1 MHRTLRA
8 AAIAALLCPL
18 AAVAVRAQEKID
30 AATVAKIRDE
40 GLNRSQV
47 MDHMVW
53 LTDVYGPRLT
63 GSPTFQQAG
72 DWAVKTLAGW
82 GLTNPHFERW
92 SFGQGWA
99 LEHFDAAMTEPQVQ
113 PLIALPKAWTPG
125 TNGPVTAEVVMPSIA
140 SANDFA
146 AYRGKLKGKIVLT
159 QPARAVR
166 MLDGRIVL
174 RMTPNDVKEAMTPP
188 PDTGVAGGRA
198 GQGGRGAGGRGGA
211 QAFAAQL
218 QKFWKDEGVVALLD
232 RGSDADSSAGGS
244 ELSWYTQRV
253 DGGTIFV
260 QSGGGSRD
268 SSAVGLPQITL
279 AVEHYNRMARIL
291 AKGVPVKM
299 ELNVRTRFY
308 DETTPRGFNVI
319 ADIPG
324 TDPALK
330 DEVVLIG
337 AHFDSW
343 HGATGATDNAAG
355 DAAMMEAMRILK
367 TVGARPRRTIR
378 IGLWGG
384 EEEGELGSRAYVLE
398 HLGDPATMQLKPDHA
413 KFSAYYNI
421 DNGTGK
427 IRGVWMQGNAG
438 VAPVFAALTAPV
450 KDLGVDILS
459 PRSVTSTDHLAFDAV
474 GLPGFQFV
482 QERYEYNSR
491 THHSN
496 MDVVD
501 RVQPADMKQMA
512 TVVAT
517 MAFLTAQ
524 RDAKLPRKPLPTPRP
539 ARPVTPAR

>member
-1 MHRTLRA
+1 MRRTLLGA
-8 AAIAALLCPL
+8 ALVASALLPEVVVAQAGQADAAI
-18 AAVAVRAQEKID
+18 
-30 AATVAKIRDE
+30 VAKIRDE
-40 GLNRSQV
+40 GLHRSQV

-53 LTDVYGPRLT
+53 LTDIYGPRLT

-72 DWAVKTLAGW
+72 DWAVKTMTSW
-82 GLTNPHFERW
+82 GLSNPHLERW
-92 SFGQGWA
+92 PFGKGWSMV
-99 LEHFDAAMTEPQVQ
+99 HFDAQMIEPQVQ
-113 PLIALPKAWTPG
+113 PIIALPKAWTPG
-125 TNGPVTAEVVMPSIA
+125 TKGPVTADVVMPAIA

-146 AYRGKLKGKIVLT
+146 AYRGKLRGKIVLT

-174 RMTPNDVKEAMTPP
+174 RMNEKDIREAMTPP
-188 PDTGVAGGRA
+188 ASAAATGRGGR
-198 GQGGRGAGGRGGA
+198 GGGRGAG
-211 QAFAAQL
+211 QSFQTQL
-218 QKFWKDEGVVALLD
+218 QNFYKSEGVVALLD
-232 RGSDADSSAGGS
+232 RGADADSSLGGS
-244 ELSWYTQRV
+244 DLSWYTQRV

-268 SSAVGLPQITL
+268 SSAVGLPQVTL
-279 AVEHYNRMARIL
+279 AVEHYNRMVRIL
-291 AKGVPVKM
+291 SKGVPVKM
-299 ELNVRTRFY
+299 SLNVQTRFY

-343 HGATGATDNAAG
+343 HGGTGATDNASG

-384 EEEGELGSRAYVLE
+384 EEEGELGSKAYVRD
-398 HLGDPATMQLKPDHA
+398 HLGDPTTMKLKPDHA

-427 IRGVWMQGNAG
+427 IRGIWMQGNAG
-438 VAPVFAALTAPV
+438 VAPVFAAITAPL

-459 PRSVTSTDHLAFDAV
+459 PRSVTSTDHLAFEAV

-501 RVQPADMKQMA
+501 RVQPDDMKQMA

-517 MAFLTAQ
+517 VAYLTAQ
-524 RDAKLPRKPLPTPRP
+524 QDAKLPRKPLPAPSP
-539 ARPVTPAR
+539 ARVPNP

>member
-1 MHRTLRA
+1 MHRLIRTA
-8 AAIAALLCPL
+8 TIAALLCPL
-18 AAVAVRAQEKID
+18 AAGAQEKID
-30 AATVAKIRDE
+30 AAAVAKIRDE

-53 LTDVYGPRLT
+53 LTDIYGPRLT
-63 GSPTFQQAG
+63 GSPAFQQAG
-72 DWAVKTLAGW
+72 DWAIKTMSSW

-92 SFGQGWA
+92 SFGKGWA
-99 LEHFDAAMTEPQVQ
+99 LEHFDAAMVEPQVQ

-125 TNGPVTAEVVMPSIA
+125 TNGPITADVVMPVIA

-146 AYRGKLKGKIVLT
+146 TYRGKLRGKIVLT
-159 QPARAVR
+159 QPARLVR
-166 MLDGRIVL
+166 MLDGNIVL
-174 RMTPNDVKEAMTPP
+174 RMTPKYVAEAMTPP
-188 PDTGVAGGRA
+188 PDTAAR
-198 GQGGRGAGGRGGA
+198 GGRGGRGGGRGGA
-211 QAFAAQL
+211 QSFGAEL
-218 QKFWKDEGVVALLD
+218 QRFWKDEGVVALLD

-244 ELSWYTQRV
+244 DLSWYAQRV

-268 SSAVGLPQITL
+268 SSAVGLPQITV

-308 DETTPRGFNVI
+308 DESTPRGFNVI

-324 TDPALK
+324 ADPVLK

-343 HGATGATDNAAG
+343 HGGTGATDNAAG

-367 TVGARPRRTIR
+367 TVGVRPRRTIR

-384 EEEGELGSRAYVLE
+384 EEEGEMGSRAYVLE
-398 HLGDPATMQLKPDHA
+398 HLGDPTTMQLKPDHA

-450 KDLGVDILS
+450 KDLGVDVLS

-501 RVQPADMKQMA
+501 RVQPADMRQMA

-517 MAFLTAQ
+517 MAYLTAQ
-524 RDAKLPRKPLPTPRP
+524 RDTKLPRKPLPAPRP
-539 ARPVTPAR
+539 ARGATPTP

>member
-1 MHRTLRA
+1 MIRALTVAGLLAIPALA
-8 AAIAALLCPL
+8 AA
-18 AAVAVRAQEKID
+18 QSEQID
-30 AATVAKIRDE
+30 GAMVAKIRDE

-47 MDHMVW
+47 MDHMIW

-72 DWAVKTLAGW
+72 AWAVKTLGGW
-82 GLTNPHFERW
+82 GLANPHLEAWKFGKGW
-92 SFGQGWA
+92 S
-99 LEHFDAAMTEPQVQ
+99 LLHFDAAMTEPQVQ
-113 PLIALPKAWTPG
+113 PVIGLPKAWTPG
-125 TNGPVTAEVVMPSIA
+125 TKGPVTAEVVMPEIH
-140 SANDFA
+140 SAADFDR
-146 AYRGKLKGKIVLT
+146 YRGKLKGKIILT
-159 QPARAVR
+159 QPARMVR

-174 RMTPNDVKEAMTPP
+174 RYDAKDIAEAMHA
-188 PDTGVAGGRA
+188 PDSAAGRGGR
-198 GQGGRGAGGRGGA
+198 GGGGGRGAAGA
-211 QAFAAQL
+211 PTFATRL
-218 QKFWKDEGVVALLD
+218 QSFYKSEGAVALLD

-244 ELSWYTQRV
+244 DLSWYTQRV

-260 QSGGGSRD
+260 QSGAGNRD
-268 SSAVGLPQITL
+268 SSAAGLPQITV
-279 AVEHYNRMARIL
+279 AVEHYNRMVRIL
-291 AKGVPVKM
+291 SKGVPVKM
-299 ELNVRTRFY
+299 ELNVQTRFY

-319 ADIPG
+319 ADLPG

-330 DEVVLIG
+330 DEIVLIG

-367 TVGARPRRTIR
+367 TIGAKPRRTIR

-384 EEEGELGSRAYVLE
+384 EEEGELGSQAYVRE
-398 HLGDPATMQLKPDHA
+398 HLGDPSTMQLKPDHA

-427 IRGVWMQGNAG
+427 IRGIWMQGNAG

-450 KDLGVDILS
+450 KDLGVEILS
-459 PRSVTSTDHLAFDAV
+459 PRSVTSTDHQAFEAV

-501 RVQPADMKQMA
+501 RVQPEDMKQMA

-517 MAFLTAQ
+517 MAYLTAQ
-524 RDAKLPRKPLPTPRP
+524 RDEKLPRKPLPPPRP
-539 ARPVTPAR
+539 ARGAVP

>member
-1 MHRTLRA
+1 MSRRFA
-8 AAIAALLCPL
+8 R
-18 AAVAVRAQEKID
+18 AAVAMLIAAPTIVHAQEKID
-30 AATVAKIRDE
+30 AATLARIRDE
-40 GLNRSQV
+40 GMNRSQV

-53 LTDVYGPRLT
+53 LTDVLGPRLT
-63 GSPTFQQAG
+63 GSPGFRNAG
-72 DWAVKTLAGW
+72 DWAVKRMASW
-82 GLTNPHFERW
+82 GLTNPHLEPW
-92 SFGQGWA
+92 SFGRGWSLVRYSA
-99 LEHFDAAMTEPQVQ
+99 HMIEPQIQ
-113 PLIALPKAWTPG
+113 PLIGLPKAWTPG
-125 TNGPVTAEVVMPSIA
+125 TNGTVTAEVVRPDIQ
-140 SANDFA
+140 SAADFEK
-146 AYRGKLKGKIVLT
+146 YRGKLRGKIVLT

-174 RMTPNDVKEAMTPP
+174 RMNEKDIGEAMTPP
-188 PDTGVAGGRA
+188 PATEGR
-198 GQGGRGAGGRGGA
+198 GGRGGGRGGRGGA
-211 QAFAAQL
+211 GDAQNFPAQL
-218 QKFWKDEGVVALLD
+218 NAFYRSEGVVALFD

-244 ELSWYTQRV
+244 DLSWYTQRT

-260 QSGGGSRD
+260 QSAGGNRD
-268 SSAVGLPQITL
+268 SSAVGLPQVLL
-279 AVEHYNRMARIL
+279 AVEHYNRMVRVL
-291 AKGVPVKM
+291 EKGVPVKV
-299 ELNVRTRFY
+299 ELNVQVQFH
-308 DETTPRGFNVI
+308 DDATPRAFNVV

-337 AHFDSW
+337 AHMDSW
-343 HGATGATDNAAG
+343 HGGTGATDNAAG
-355 DAAMMEAMRILK
+355 SSAMMEAMRILK
-367 TVGARPRRTIR
+367 TLDIRPRRTIR

-384 EEEGELGSRAYVLE
+384 EEQGLLGSSAYVRQ
-398 HLGDPATMQLKPDHA
+398 HLGDAATMQLKPDHA

-438 VAPVFAALTAPV
+438 VAPIFSAFTAPL

-459 PRSVTSTDHLAFDAV
+459 PRSVTSTDHGSFEAV

-501 RVQPADMKQMA
+501 RVQPDDMKQMA

-517 MAFLTAQ
+517 MAYLSAQ
-524 RDAKLPRKPLPTPRP
+524 HDEKLPRKPLPQP
-539 ARPVTPAR
+539 RPVTP